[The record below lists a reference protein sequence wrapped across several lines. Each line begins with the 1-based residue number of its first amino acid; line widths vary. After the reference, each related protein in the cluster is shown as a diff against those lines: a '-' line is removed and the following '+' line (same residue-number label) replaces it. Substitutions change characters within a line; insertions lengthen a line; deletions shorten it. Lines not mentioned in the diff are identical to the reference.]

1 MNEMMKW
8 CSMSEQSYTHI
19 YIDVQYHFVKEAV
32 KLNIIDLI
40 HIPRAKNIA
49 DLFTHPTTRTIHKQ
63 MRNEIM
69 NINSR
74 ENTNIGLF
82 MQHINDH
89 SMNFDDQL
97 LYLIGKR

>member
-1 MNEMMKW
+1 M
-8 CSMSEQSYTHI
+8 
-19 YIDVQYHFVKEAV
+19 KEAI

-49 DLFTHPTTRTIHKQ
+49 DLFTHPTTRTIHSQ

-69 NINSR
+69 NINSDINNS

-89 SMNFDDQL
+89 SMNFDAHL